1 MSYVAQI
8 ERENIR
14 QRQAEG
20 IAVAK
25 LKGVAFGR
33 PRKEIPEE
41 FPDVARLW
49 ENNQISM
56 REAARRLG
64 TSHSMFAKWISQCQD
79 EKEC

>member
-1 MSYVAQI
+1 MCI
-8 ERENIR
+8 RDRENIR

-49 ENNQISM
+49 ENNQISIDVYK
-56 REAARRLG
+56 RQ
-64 TSHSMFAKWISQCQD
+64 ISRMAIPGIGSATT
-79 EKEC
+79 